1 MNTYQYQLIA
11 VNQAL
16 YSDLKIIFEIRSEAG
31 FTFKLP
37 VLEVAHNAVLLENLS
52 PEDVKRVMFYVNILE
67 GDAQTKKNK
76 QPNVTEET
84 IE

>member
-31 FTFKLP
+31 FIFKLP
-37 VLEVAHNAVLLENLS
+37 VMEIAHNAVLLENLS
-52 PEDVKRVMFYVNILE
+52 PEDVKRVMFYVNIFE
-67 GDAQTKKNK
+67 NDAQSKKNK
-76 QPNVTEET
+76 ALKKIEKT